1 MTSTEV
7 YGNTL
12 LIEIAVKD
20 DRYLGLTLYNKN
32 TVAIALN
39 NLTLDEMPHRVR
51 SRLVRH
57 PNRHIVGTGEEEYS
71 LNRGNGR

>member
-39 NLTLDEMPHRVR
+39 NLTLDEIEAIEKGLAKLKTVITVKVIT
-51 SRLVRH
+51 S
-57 PNRHIVGTGEEEYS
+57 EK
-71 LNRGNGR
+71 